1 MSVFTYKDDFSLT
14 FGNDVVITSVCVC
27 VLLLLLLL
35 FVLLFVLFVVCFPDK
50 VLLHRSGCPGTHY
63 IDGTGVRF
71 TEIDFAFASQVVL
84 LKVCATM
91 PS

>member
-1 MSVFTYKDDFSLT
+1 MSAFTSKDGFSLT
-14 FGNDVVITSVCVC
+14 FGNDVIMASVCVC
-27 VLLLLLLL
+27 VLLL

-84 LKVCATM
+84 LKVCATV